1 MISEDPTK
9 ILRVKD
15 PWRSWQELWKSSND
29 LWKLF
34 EDLPNSCQD
43 LQGSFILFKDHAKNF
58 KDPWK
63 IFKNSLRI
71 LKILDR
77 FFEDLSFPAK
87 SLKDLDWIFKDLD
100 KNFENPQVKLF
111 EDPSNSCQDL
121 QGSFILS
128 RDHAKNFKD
137 PWKIFENSLRIL
149 KILDRFFE
157 DLSFPAKS
165 L

>member
-43 LQGSFILFKDHAKNF
+43 LQGSFILFRDHAKNF

-63 IFKNSLRI
+63 IFKHSLRILKILDKIFEDLSFPAKSLKDLDWIFKDLDLEGSFILSRDHAKNFKDPWNIFENSLRI

-100 KNFENPQVKLF
+100 KNFE
-111 EDPSNSCQDL
+111 DP
-121 QGSFILS
+121 
-128 RDHAKNFKD
+128 
-137 PWKIFENSLRIL
+137 
-149 KILDRFFE
+149 
-157 DLSFPAKS
+157 
-165 L
+165 